1 MPRIGSLLHF
11 GYAPLLLIGINGA
24 AIHAISTED
33 RPWLPALL
41 LVGAVVVSFGAERVV
56 PYNIEWNHSHGDR
69 SRDFVHA
76 IVNEASAWAGLL
88 LLPLVTSFTANAG
101 TWPSSW
107 PFVLQV
113 VLGVVVLDAGV
124 TLAHFASHRWGFLWR
139 FHAVHHSV
147 RRMYGLNGLMKHPIH
162 QTIETMAG
170 TVPLI
175 AIGLPTDVALALVF
189 LVATQLLLQ
198 HSNVD
203 YTLGPLRTWI
213 ATNEVHRFHHQ
224 SDPDRGDVNF
234 GLFSTIWDRLL
245 GTLHYEQRARFETS
259 ELGIADRPD
268 YPASYAAQLIEPFRR
283 GPSATATPLYSSEE
297 MSPSSSIVEAPRIAD
312 GETPNI

>member
-1 MPRIGSLLHF
+1 MTEIRAFLRVAYAPFLLVAINGIAFATIERGGSL
-11 GYAPLLLIGINGA
+11 
-24 AIHAISTED
+24 
-33 RPWLPALL
+33 WALGVL
-41 LVGAVVVSFGAERVV
+41 LVGAILLSFGAESLL

-76 IVNEASAWAGLL
+76 IVHEASAWAGLL

-124 TLAHFASHRWGFLWR
+124 TLAHFASHRWSFLWR

-234 GLFSTIWDRLL
+234 GLFSTIWDHLL

>member
-1 MPRIGSLLHF
+1 MPILGSLLHF

-24 AIHAISTED
+24 AIHAIATED

-124 TLAHFASHRWGFLWR
+124 TLAHFASHRWSFLWR

-245 GTLHYEQRARFETS
+245 GTFHYEQRARFETS
-259 ELGIADRPD
+259 ELGIADRPN
-268 YPASYAAQLIEPFRR
+268 YPAAYVAQLIEPFRR
-283 GPSATATPLYSSEE
+283 GLSGTATPLYSSEE